1 MLAEHLSTGA
11 ALFGAPPPAES
22 HPPTLA
28 HAAPAFDARD
38 LRRAFGRFASGVTV
52 ITTMLADG
60 SKVGFTANSFAS
72 VSLDPPLVSWNY
84 RMASPHLRGVL
95 EARNFLVHVLA
106 ADQED
111 LSNRMARPADDK
123 FAGLPVQSGIGGV
136 PRLPGGVAAFEC
148 ELWKTVEAGDHV
160 IFIARVLRY
169 EYGDGEPLVFL
180 NGTYTRAQAGGEGKR
195 Q

>member
-1 MLAEHLSTGA
+1 LTEHLSPSA
-11 ALFGAPPPAES
+11 ALCGVLPPAARTVS
-22 HPPTLA
+22 ALGQ
-28 HAAPAFDARD
+28 AAPAFDARD

-60 SKVGFTANSFAS
+60 RKIGFTANSFAS

-84 RMASPHLRGVL
+84 RRASPHLQGVL
-95 EARNFLVHVLA
+95 QARNFLVHVLA

-136 PRLPGGVAAFEC
+136 PRLPGGLAAFEC
-148 ELWKTVEAGDHV
+148 ELWKTVDAGDHV

-169 EYGDGEPLVFL
+169 EHGDGEPLVFL
-180 NGTYTRAQAGGEGKR
+180 NGTYTRAQASGQR
-195 Q
+195 QRQ

>member
-1 MLAEHLSTGA
+1 LIEPLSPPA
-11 ALFGAPPPAES
+11 ALFGVPPRAAGTASALPQ
-22 HPPTLA
+22 
-28 HAAPAFDARD
+28 AAPAFDARD

-60 SKVGFTANSFAS
+60 RKIGFTANSFAS

-84 RMASPHLRGVL
+84 RRASPHLQGVL
-95 EARNFLVHVLA
+95 QARNFLVHVLA

-136 PRLPGGVAAFEC
+136 PRLPGGLAAFEC
-148 ELWKTVEAGDHV
+148 ELWKTVDAGDHV

-169 EYGDGEPLVFL
+169 EHGDGEPLVFL
-180 NGTYTRAQAGGEGKR
+180 NGTYTRAQASGQR
-195 Q
+195 QRQ

>member
-1 MLAEHLSTGA
+1 LTEHLSPSA
-11 ALFGAPPPAES
+11 ALCGVLPQAARTVS
-22 HPPTLA
+22 ALGQ
-28 HAAPAFDARD
+28 AAPAFDARD

-60 SKVGFTANSFAS
+60 RKIGFTANSFAS

-84 RMASPHLRGVL
+84 RRASPHLQGVL
-95 EARNFLVHVLA
+95 QARNFLVHVLA